1 MSELITTIKKSD
13 TNEILV
19 SGREL
24 HEFLEV
30 STPYSKWFERMVEY
44 GFAVEVDF
52 VVTDIFVPNSNGG
65 KQNLVDH
72 HLKIEMAKEISMIQR
87 TDKGKRARQ
96 HFIQVEKNWNNPEMI
111 IKRALDL
118 QQHKILTLEAEIQE
132 NKRYTDFGKVV
143 SMSDGSINIGSFAK
157 LIFDNH
163 GIKIG
168 RNKLIE
174 WLREHGYLMKQGR
187 EKNFPKQR
195 YVEMGLFELMPTIIK
210 RTNGDVQG
218 GTTLITG
225 KGQVRIAE
233 HLKRELQGA

>member
-1 MSELITTIKKSD
+1 MNQLIKTVQNTES
-13 TNEILV
+13 NEILV

-24 HEFLEV
+24 HDFLE
-30 STPYSKWFERMVEY
+30 SNERYSKWFERMKDY
-44 GFAVEVDF
+44 GFSEGVDF
-52 VVTDIFVPNSNGG
+52 TSVQKSTLVNNGAER
-65 KQNLVDH
+65 LLDDH
-72 HLKIEMAKEISMIQR
+72 HLRLDMAKEIAMIQR
-87 TDKGKRARQ
+87 SDKGREARQ
-96 HFIQVEKNWNNPEMI
+96 YFIQVEKNWNNPEMI

-118 QQHKILTLEAEIQE
+118 QQHKILTLETEIQE

-143 SMSDGSINIGSFAK
+143 SMSDGSINIGAFAK

-174 WLREHGYLMKQGR
+174 WLREQGYLMKKGR

-210 RTNGDVQG
+210 RTQGDVQG

-225 KGQVRIAE
+225 KGQVKIAE
-233 HLKRELQGA
+233 HLKRELGVS

>member
-24 HEFLEV
+24 HEFLE
-30 STPYSKWFERMVEY
+30 SSERYSKWFDRMKEY
-44 GFAVEVDF
+44 GFVEGVDF
-52 VVTDIFVPNSNGG
+52 TSVQKSTLVNNGAERV
-65 KQNLVDH
+65 LDEH
-72 HLKIEMAKEISMIQR
+72 HLKIEMAKEIAMIQR
-87 TDKGKRARQ
+87 SEKGKQARQ

-111 IKRALDL
+111 IKRAMDL
-118 QQHKILTLEAEIQE
+118 QQHKILTLQAEIQE

-143 SMSDGSINIGSFAK
+143 SMSDGSINIGAFAK

-233 HLKRELQGA
+233 NLKRELEGA